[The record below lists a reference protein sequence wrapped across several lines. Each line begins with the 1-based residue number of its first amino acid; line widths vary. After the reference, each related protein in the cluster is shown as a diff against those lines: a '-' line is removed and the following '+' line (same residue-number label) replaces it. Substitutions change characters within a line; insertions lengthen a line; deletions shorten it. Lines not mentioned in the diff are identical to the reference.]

1 MGKRRAS
8 RRHTKGLGEMDL
20 DFGLDGGG
28 VMAGLGALGADA
40 QAVVSESLKGGMD
53 LAIMAGGAVVGLSA
67 SELVLSKLPPMLT
80 NAWWKQ
86 SAMQAIFAMACGFA
100 APRVPQQ
107 ELRGLVVGVGAGA
120 MVSAVLRAWGNLL
133 PNALASYVPRISIG
147 AGDGIAGF
155 GDSFSTRP
163 MLNGVAVDGNLQPAQ
178 LEGIG
183 AVATDEYASGAMAG
197 LGYALPNMDPQ
208 GAATLV

>member
-8 RRHTKGLGEMDL
+8 QRHMKGLGEMDL
-20 DFGLDGGG
+20 DFGLDGG

-40 QAVVSESLKGGMD
+40 QAIVSESLKGGLD

-80 NAWWKQ
+80 NVWWKQ

-120 MVSAVLRAWGNLL
+120 MVSAVLRAWGNLA
-133 PNALASYVPRISIG
+133 PSAFAAYVPRISIG
-147 AGDGIAGF
+147 GGGAGVAGF

-183 AVATDEYASGAMAG
+183 AVATDEYATDAMAG